1 MVQVFLP
8 SKFPSY
14 PTINH
19 VSKFFY
25 HVSKFSYHVS
35 KLSYHVSMCPSY
47 LTHVSSQLLVDFH
60 CSYMGPHLG
69 PLVPMGTF
77 FSFWVPIFFKVLIFS
92 ILVPVVHPNPGLR
105 TRKKSV
111 QFVQNALLG
120 PHFCRKRSPLGP
132 HFDKFRSSLHVGAVD
147 FEHILNWK

>member
-19 VSKFFY
+19 VSKFFYHVSKFSY

-92 ILVPVVHPNPGLR
+92 ILGLR

-111 QFVQNALLG
+111 Q
-120 PHFCRKRSPLGP
+120 PPIRSICPKCAFGSPFLTEKVPIGSP
-132 HFDKFRSSLHVGAVD
+132 F
-147 FEHILNWK
+147 